1 MDAMLRPVTALLLL
15 LLLAAPTA
23 APAADLVWHAE
34 TDGGAALTSHA
45 ADRPVNPA
53 SVMKIATTLWALEML
68 GPEHRFVT
76 RCRADPAAIEA
87 GTLRGDLWVE
97 GDGDPDFHPEN
108 AFLLA
113 AELNRAG
120 VERVRGALRVGE
132 RFWIGW
138 ENGSEERRDDPAAR
152 RRLMASRLRSAL
164 DPARW
169 GAPTRR
175 TWEEFAGRRGLDPER
190 PPRVAVEG
198 GARAGGEPPEAPV
211 LVALESKPLRVA
223 LRRFNV
229 YSNNDIER
237 VGELLGGPGALE
249 TWLRERL
256 GAGPDALRVETV
268 SGLGG
273 NRMTARLI
281 VRLLRAFLEACDGM
295 GLRPADLLPVAGC
308 DPGTLERS
316 CPGLARGAAATAV
329 VGKTGTLLR
338 TDGGVAALAGYAGTV
353 AGERLFAVIA
363 PRSGEAILDAR
374 AREESWVL
382 DLLRDGGGA
391 RPRTCP
397 DPLPMPD
404 EGARPVDLRPPRRSG
419 PPGPP

>member
-1 MDAMLRPVTALLLL
+1 MLRPVTDFLLLL
-15 LLLAAPTA
+15 LLVAPTA

-34 TDGGAALTSHA
+34 TDAGAALTSQA

-53 SVMKIATTLWALEML
+53 SVMKVATTLWALEML
-68 GPEHRFVT
+68 GPAHRFVT
-76 RCRADPAAIEA
+76 RCRADPSAVEA

-132 RFWIGW
+132 HFWIGW
-138 ENGSEERRDDPAAR
+138 ENGSEERREEPASR
-152 RRLMASRLRSAL
+152 RRLMASRLRGAL

-169 GAPTRR
+169 DAPTRR
-175 TWEEFAGRRGLDPER
+175 IWGEFAGRRGLDPDR

-198 GARAGGEPPEAPV
+198 GARAGTAPPDAPV
-211 LVALESKPLRVA
+211 LAALESKPLRVA

-249 TWLRERL
+249 AWLRGRFA
-256 GAGPDALRVETV
+256 AGPDELRVETV
-268 SGLGG
+268 SGLGE

-281 VRLLRAFLEACDGM
+281 VRLLRDFREACDRM

-308 DPGTLERS
+308 DPGTMERS
-316 CPGLARGAAATAV
+316 YPRLARGAVATAV

-338 TDGGVAALAGYAGTV
+338 TDGGVAALAGYAAAV

-363 PRSGEAILDAR
+363 PRSGKTILDAR
-374 AREESWVL
+374 GREESWVL

-419 PPGPP
+419 PETP